1 MFYLDSSGGYLYSR
15 RGGNVVAQGANKN
28 LSPTKKTCKRLD
40 FTTCPR
46 YTFTFKTLEN
56 CGQRDDYSRIEF

>member
-1 MFYLDSSGGYLYSR
+1 MEDIYIVEG
-15 RGGNVVAQGANKN
+15 GGNVVAQGANKN

-56 CGQRDDYSRIEF
+56 CGQRDDYSRIEFSERMT